1 MSLTKASYSMI
12 SGATVNV
19 FDFMTPAQISAVQA
33 RTNTID
39 VTAPI
44 NAALASLGGLGGT
57 VRFPKGLYRT
67 TAEIDI
73 PSSTQIIG
81 DGLFGGTG
89 TYDQGATTIYA
100 AHSGDSIFNL
110 VGSGACRIQDI
121 CLQSGPPSGAF
132 PQTGLMLGRTT
143 AASAGYHHIER
154 VSIYGCYAAAA
165 IYTLASE
172 DNYWEDIYVWIYGG
186 TAKYCLYTC
195 IGTSSTFPT
204 GITQSFYTSSN
215 LTNTFNR
222 FWFTN
227 SSFNADSAN
236 IYIDG
241 AEATGNWAFFGGY
254 MTASSGSYVE
264 IANGYVDGLS
274 MIGSI
279 TFAGCG
285 GERLSG
291 GDPLYGFKLTASVSV
306 TLPNLNIVGGRYD
319 LLADG
324 ASSLNR
330 YLFWQSNNLI
340 LTQPNITMK
349 PPEAFPY
356 AQVVLR
362 RELIYGGTI
371 NLGRYAAWKTATLA
385 SGWSNALGSPYPA
398 PSYMVD
404 STGRVHLRGTVTGG
418 TGTIMTLDDGYR
430 PSYTWRLPTQSNGAV
445 ALITVDSSGVVSLAS
460 GSATNVD
467 LGNLS
472 FDMTNWTLA

>member
-1 MSLTKASYSMI
+1 MALTKVTNSMI
-12 SGATVNV
+12 SGAIVNV
-19 FDFMTPAQISAVQA
+19 FDFMTTAQIADVQA
-33 RTNTID
+33 RTNTVD

-67 TAEIDI
+67 TAEIVI
-73 PSSTQIIG
+73 PGATTIVG

-89 TYDQGATTIYA
+89 AYDQGATTIYA
-100 AHSGDSIFNL
+100 AHSGNSIFNL

-165 IYTLASE
+165 IYSLASE

-195 IGTSSTFPT
+195 IGLSGTFPT

-227 SSFNADSAN
+227 SSFNANSAC

-241 AEATGNWAFFGGY
+241 AEATGAWSFFGGY

-279 TFAGCG
+279 TFAGCS
-285 GERLSG
+285 GERVSG
-291 GDPLYGFKLTASVSV
+291 GDPLYGFKLTASVGV
-306 TLPNLNIVGGRYD
+306 TLPNLNILGGRYD
-319 LLADG
+319 LQAG
-324 ASSLNR
+324 TNH
-330 YLFWQSNNLI
+330 YLLWQSNNLT

-356 AQVVLR
+356 ALVTLR

-371 NLGRYAAWKTATLA
+371 NLGRYAAWQAATLTN
-385 SGWSNALGSPYPA
+385 GWVSSFGAPYPT
-398 PSYMVD
+398 PSYMID
-404 STGRVHLRGTVTGG
+404 STGRVHLRGTISAGSG
-418 TGTIMTLDDGYR
+418 PIMTLPDGYR
-430 PSYTWRLPTQSNGAV
+430 PCYTWRIPTQSNGAP
-445 ALITVDSSGVVSLAS
+445 ALLSVNSSGVVDILS
-460 GSATNVD
+460 GSATNLELAGV
-467 LGNLS
+467 S
-472 FDMTNWTLA
+472 FDMTNWTQP